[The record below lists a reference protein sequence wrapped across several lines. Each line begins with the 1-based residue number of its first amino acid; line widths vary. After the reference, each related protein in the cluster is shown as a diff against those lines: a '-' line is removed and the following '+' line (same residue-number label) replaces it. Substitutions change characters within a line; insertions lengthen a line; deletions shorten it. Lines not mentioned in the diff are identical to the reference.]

1 MRKYILVA
9 LTLAFGLGAYAQDGL
24 QRTPKGALYQIF
36 THNTGEK
43 AKDGD
48 IVTFQ
53 YVQKTDKD
61 SVLYSTYVS
70 GTPGRARIQPS
81 QNMADLMEIFH
92 MVTANDSLLVKIPTD
107 SLFKGHEEA
116 RPPFFPK
123 GSNLNFTIKILKA
136 QTMDAFMNDLK
147 EAETTSA
154 NKYIADHKITGL
166 QTTASGL
173 KYVIVQPSAKLKP
186 VLGDTVM
193 VNYAG
198 RGTDDKVFD
207 TSIESIAQ
215 ATGIA
220 AQQQGR
226 KYEPIAV
233 VIGAQPGQEG
243 AVISGWNEGLQ
254 LLGEGAKAT
263 FVVPSGLA
271 YGPQGNQGIAP
282 YSTLIFDLEVVK
294 IKHPKAPAKP
304 AAAKPAAKPGA
315 KKAGVHKKVTPKK
328 N

>member
-1 MRKYILVA
+1 MRKYILFA
-9 LTLAFGLGAYAQDGL
+9 LTLAFGPGAYAQDGF
-24 QRTPKGALYQIF
+24 QRTPKGALYQIY

-61 SVLYSTYVS
+61 SVLYSTYAS

-92 MVTANDSLLVKIPTD
+92 MVTVNDSLLVKIPTD
-107 SLFKGHEEA
+107 SLFKGHEDA

-136 QTMDAFMNDLK
+136 QSMDSFMSDLK

-166 QTTASGL
+166 QATASGL
-173 KYVIVQPSAKLKP
+173 KYVIVQPSTKPKP
-186 VLGDTVM
+186 VLADTVL

-215 ATGIA
+215 STGLA

-226 KYEPIAV
+226 KYEPIKV

-263 FVVPSGLA
+263 FVIPSALA

-282 YSTLIFDLEVVK
+282 FSTLIFDLEVVK
-294 IKHPKAPAKP
+294 IIHPKAPGKP
-304 AAAKPAAKPGA
+304 AAAKPAAKKPGTLH
-315 KKAGVHKKVTPKK
+315 KKAARKK